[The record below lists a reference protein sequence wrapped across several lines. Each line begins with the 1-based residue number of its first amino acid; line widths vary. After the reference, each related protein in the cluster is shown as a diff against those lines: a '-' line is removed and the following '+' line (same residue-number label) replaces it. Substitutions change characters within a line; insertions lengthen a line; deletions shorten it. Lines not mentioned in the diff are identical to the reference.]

1 MDTADWTRPHIMRE
15 VPLTT
20 LGSLYVNDKINKEE
34 QKRQLRKASKSTY
47 EMGRSIKFEETRND
61 DLWKISTSNDP
72 KSPKMTL

>member
-20 LGSLYVNDKINKEE
+20 LGSLYVNDKIDKEE

-47 EMGRSIKFEETRND
+47 EMGRSIKFEDTTND
-61 DLWKISTSNDP
+61 DLYRLHNVH
-72 KSPKMTL
+72 